1 MPISSI
7 RTRALTCVAIGAL
20 LLSGCDK
27 GHRSSN
33 NQPAEPASLE
43 VSADSSD
50 MASEPSAE
58 KYKANDISPVH
69 AVADAPVSTFAV
81 DVDTGAYAN
90 VRRFLNQGQL
100 PPKDAVRTEEM
111 INYFR
116 YDYPLPTDREA
127 PFSVTTDV
135 AQTPWNH
142 DTKLLRIGLRGYDL
156 NYGKR
161 PPANLVFLVD
171 VSGSMDEP
179 DKLPLVKAALS
190 LLADNLQP
198 QDKVGIVVYAG
209 AAGVVLEPT
218 SDASEIK
225 AALDQ
230 LSAGGST
237 AGGEGIKLAYDTA
250 RASFI
255 KGGINRIL
263 LATDGDFNV
272 GITDQRQLEQL
283 IEKERDDGITLTTLG
298 FGQGNFN
305 DSVMESMADLG
316 NGNYAYIDSAMEAK
330 KVLGEELSST
340 LFTIA
345 RDVKVQVEFNPAY
358 VSQYRLIGYENRA
371 LAEQD
376 FDNDKVDA
384 GDIGAGH
391 QVTAIY
397 EVVPTGAK
405 GWMASRHFTANTR
418 VAPGK
423 QDGQMAFVR
432 LRYKLPSG
440 DTSRLIERPVAAP
453 LLATQAPPQG
463 DMAFATAVAAFGQ
476 KLRGD
481 TRLGDIG
488 YADIRRLAGNQQG
501 NGQQGYWRQEFVKLT
516 ELAEAG
522 HGQASPQ
529 GGETGQE

>member
-1 MPISSI
+1 MKAISI
-7 RTRALTCVAIGAL
+7 RSKALACVAISAL

-27 GHRSSN
+27 GNRSSS
-33 NQPAEPASLE
+33 NQPTESASLDA
-43 VSADSSD
+43 SGDMATAPADSSG
-50 MASEPSAE
+50 E

-116 YDYPLPTDREA
+116 YDYALPADRTA

-135 AQTPWNH
+135 AKTPWNPE
-142 DTKLLRIGLRGYDL
+142 TRLLRVGLRGYDL
-156 NYGKR
+156 TYGKR

-218 SDASEIK
+218 SDVSEIK

-230 LSAGGST
+230 LNAGGST

-283 IEKERDDGITLTTLG
+283 IEKERDDGITLTTL
-298 FGQGNFN
+298 
-305 DSVMESMADLG
+305 
-316 NGNYAYIDSAMEAK
+316 
-330 KVLGEELSST
+330 
-340 LFTIA
+340 
-345 RDVKVQVEFNPAY
+345 
-358 VSQYRLIGYENRA
+358 
-371 LAEQD
+371 
-376 FDNDKVDA
+376 
-384 GDIGAGH
+384 
-391 QVTAIY
+391 
-397 EVVPTGAK
+397 
-405 GWMASRHFTANTR
+405 
-418 VAPGK
+418 
-423 QDGQMAFVR
+423 
-432 LRYKLPSG
+432 
-440 DTSRLIERPVAAP
+440 
-453 LLATQAPPQG
+453 
-463 DMAFATAVAAFGQ
+463 
-476 KLRGD
+476 
-481 TRLGDIG
+481 
-488 YADIRRLAGNQQG
+488 
-501 NGQQGYWRQEFVKLT
+501 
-516 ELAEAG
+516 
-522 HGQASPQ
+522 
-529 GGETGQE
+529 